1 MVLPGTARPVTAS
14 PSRLCDHGHQVE
26 RSALLWAERERGSI
40 SDGGPAMKATSV
52 KPVRCAI
59 YTRVSTEHGLDQEFN
74 SLDAQYEAA
83 SAYIKSQAHAGWTLV
98 RSRYDDGGYSGGS
111 TDRPDLQR
119 LLEDIRAR
127 KIDVIV
133 VYKVDRL
140 TRSLADFAKLVE
152 LFDAH
157 GVSFVS
163 VTQQFNTTTSMGR
176 LTLNV
181 LLSFAQFERE
191 VTSERIRDKI
201 AASKRKGLW
210 VGGPL
215 PLGYHMKDDKIAVVE
230 DEAER
235 VRLIYRRYLELGGVN
250 ALVRDLQKRGIRTN
264 SRLLATGATRG
275 GVPFGRGSLFYL
287 LRNRFYVG
295 EVAYKNEI
303 LPGEQPAIVDRA
315 LFEAVQQKLTD
326 QWTTRSTTRN
336 ASDHLLTGL
345 LFDDVGHRMVPTHAT
360 KAGIRYRY
368 YVSFPHLHGESKI
381 ASVGSV
387 SRVPATDIENIIV
400 KSLNEHLIAQKE
412 KRAFSLTHVRDGKAA
427 LEQVV
432 RIDVHEDRLAFR
444 LKSAD
449 DEETSDAADDYL
461 LSIPWQKPPSRKSRQ
476 ILIPHGV
483 PKNEIRPTRIER
495 RARLVSAIARGRRW
509 LDEIVS
515 GSVTDVQQIA
525 TRQKCSVRQVNMTI
539 SLAFLAPD
547 LVRAAVEGRL
557 PRGIGVERLRD
568 TPAEWSQQFEA
579 LGLNPR

>member
-1 MVLPGTARPVTAS
+1 MKPAS
-14 PSRLCDHGHQVE
+14 
-26 RSALLWAERERGSI
+26 I
-40 SDGGPAMKATSV
+40 

-74 SLDAQYEAA
+74 SLDAQYDAA
-83 SAYIKSQAHAGWTLV
+83 SAYIKSQAHAGWALI

-152 LFDAH
+152 LFDAQ

-215 PLGYHMKDDKIAVVE
+215 PLGYAMKDGKIAVVE

-250 ALVRDLQKRGIRTN
+250 ALVRDLKDKDIRTKI
-264 SRLLATGATRG
+264 RLRVTGATHG
-275 GVPFGRGSLFYL
+275 GIPFGRGSLFYL
-287 LRNRFYVG
+287 LRNRFYIG
-295 EVAYKNEI
+295 EVKYKGEI
-303 LPGEQPAIVDRA
+303 LPGEQPAIMDRQ
-315 LFEAVQQKLTD
+315 LFDAVQQKLTD
-326 QWTTRSTTRN
+326 NWSHRN
-336 ASDHLLTGL
+336 HAKSKSEHLLTGL
-345 LFDDVGHRMVPTHAT
+345 LYDDAGHRMIPTHAT

-368 YVSFPHLHGESKI
+368 YVSLPHLKGESKTV
-381 ASVGSV
+381 SVGSV
-387 SRVPATDIENIIV
+387 SRIPATDIEDIIV
-400 KSLNEHLIAQKE
+400 KSVNEHLVAQRDQPTSGSAHADDRCVMIA
-412 KRAFSLTHVRDGKAA
+412 
-427 LEQVV
+427 EQVV
-432 RIDVHEDRLAFR
+432 RIDVHKDRLIVRFKPAGT
-444 LKSAD
+444 
-449 DEETSDAADDYL
+449 EEGSHSTDGHL

-476 ILIPHGV
+476 VLIPLGV
-483 PKNEIRPTRIER
+483 SRNEVRPTRIER
-495 RARLVSAIARGRRW
+495 RARLVGAISRGRRW

-515 GSVTDVQQIA
+515 GSATNIEQIA

-547 LVRAAVEGRL
+547 LVKAAVEGRL

-568 TPAEWSQQFEA
+568 APAEWSRQFEA
-579 LGLNPR
+579 LGLNPQ